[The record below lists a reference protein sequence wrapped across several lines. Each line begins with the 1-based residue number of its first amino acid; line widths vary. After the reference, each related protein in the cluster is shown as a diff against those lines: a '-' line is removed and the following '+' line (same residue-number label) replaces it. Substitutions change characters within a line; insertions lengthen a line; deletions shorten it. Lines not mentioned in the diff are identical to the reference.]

1 MAETKLQKFRNLLAE
16 LFMFDAADLDFG
28 IYRIMN
34 AKRDEISKFLDNDL
48 LPQVRETLT
57 ELQTADRSGLEAE
70 LQEAIQQAR
79 GLGMDP
85 ETAPKVKELR
95 SQLSASP
102 DVAALENEVF
112 SDLSNFF
119 SRYYK
124 EGDFLSLP
132 RYKEGVYAIPYEG
145 EEVKLHWANHDQYY
159 IKTSEYFKD
168 YTFKLTD
175 GRRVHFKIVNADTEQ
190 DNKKAANG
198 KERRF
203 ILAKENAVREEN
215 SELII
220 SFIYEADPEKRKQ
233 SELNKKAAEKVFG
246 TKAISVWLAALKK
259 PEPTDKDPERT
270 LLHKRLTDYTS
281 RNTFDYFIHKNLGK
295 FLRREL
301 DFYIK
306 NEVMHLDDVESETA
320 LRVEQYLG
328 KIKAIRRIAHKII
341 DFLAQLEDFQK
352 KLWLKKKFVVETNY
366 CITLDR
372 IPEEFYP
379 EIAVNEKQ
387 REEWVK
393 LFAIDNIEGDLTKAG
408 YSCPL
413 TPGFLKSNPTL
424 ILDTNNFPSS
434 FISRLLSSISDLDEQ
449 IGGVAIQSENY
460 QGLSFCHTMLRKKV
474 KCIYIDPPYNADSSE
489 IVYKNNYKHSSWL
502 ALMENRLAISE
513 SLLSDQSVLI
523 VAIDDVEQE
532 VLGSTP
538 FTNISRSNKNVCNNC
553 P

>member
-48 LPQVRETLT
+48 LPQVRETLA

-70 LQEAIQQAR
+70 LHEAIQQAK
-79 GLGMDP
+79 GLGVDP
-85 ETAPKVKELR
+85 ETTAKVKELR
-95 SQLSASP
+95 AQLAGTP

-190 DNKKAANG
+190 DNKKAAAG

-203 ILAKENAVREEN
+203 ILAKENAIWEEN
-215 SELII
+215 GELII

-233 SELNKKAAEKVFG
+233 SKLNKKAAEKAFG
-246 TKAISVWLAALKK
+246 TKAISGWLAALKK
-259 PEPTDKDPERT
+259 PEPTEKDKERT
-270 LLHKRLTDYTS
+270 LLDKRLTDYTA

-301 DFYIK
+301 DFFIK
-306 NEVMHLDDVESETA
+306 NEIMHLDDVESETA

-393 LFAIDNIEGDLTKAG
+393 TCSIDSIQADLGRVG
-408 YSCPL
+408 YSIPL
-413 TPGFLKSNPTL
+413 ETRFLIENRSLIVDTKNFNSN
-424 ILDTNNFPSS
+424 FKEK
-434 FISRLLSSISDLDEQ
+434 LLAKSDLSRDYRSLLVH
-449 IGGVAIQSENY
+449 GDNSSV
-460 QGLSFCHTMLRKKV
+460 LSLLV
-474 KCIYIDPPYNADSSE
+474 KRYADS
-489 IVYKNNYKHSSWL
+489 IKCTIY
-502 ALMENRLAISE
+502 
-513 SLLSDQSVLI
+513 
-523 VAIDDVEQE
+523 
-532 VLGSTP
+532 
-538 FTNISRSNKNVCNNC
+538 
-553 P
+553 